1 MTCFCGHSVKDRS
14 FTALNIP
21 RPLHLSVFPF
31 NLSGTPDLFTISIF
45 LPFPECLIVGIIHYT
60 AFSDWLLLLGNIH
73 LNFLY
78 SFHILHSSFFYHWI
92 IFHLLHNVQLVYS
105 PTERYFSCFRVLEIL
120 NKVASL
126 CALTNFQFIW
136 LNIKEHDFWSIW

>member
-1 MTCFCGHSVKDRS
+1 MMTCFCGHSVKDRS

-78 SFHILHSSFFYHWI
+78 SFHILHSSFFLSLNHILFCGFTTFY
-92 IFHLLHNVQLVYS
+92 LSVY
-105 PTERYFSCFRVLEIL
+105 RWVEIWVVSTL
-120 NKVASL
+120 SYY
-126 CALTNFQFIW
+126 
-136 LNIKEHDFWSIW
+136 EG